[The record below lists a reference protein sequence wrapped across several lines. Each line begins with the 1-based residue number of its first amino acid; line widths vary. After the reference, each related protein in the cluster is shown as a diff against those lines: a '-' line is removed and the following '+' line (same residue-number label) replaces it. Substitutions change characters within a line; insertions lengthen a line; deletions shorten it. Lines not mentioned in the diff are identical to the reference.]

1 MKGCMNMVNERYL
14 TCIVCP
20 KGCAM
25 KITFDGEGKI
35 ASIEGNTCKRGI
47 TYAEDE
53 CTNPKRTVTSTVRC
67 ECGDVVAVKTERAI
81 PKELVFAAMDEINS
95 TVAKDGLKVGDIVI
109 ENVAGTDVN
118 VVATANH
125 R

>member
-1 MKGCMNMVNERYL
+1 
-14 TCIVCP
+14 
-20 KGCAM
+20 M
-25 KITFDGEGKI
+25 KITFAEDGGI

-53 CTNPKRTVTSTVRC
+53 CTHPRRTVTSTVRC
-67 ECGDVVAVKTERAI
+67 ECGDIVAVKTERAI
-81 PKELVFAAMDEINS
+81 PKELVFDVMREINS
-95 TVAKDGLKVGDIVI
+95 TLAKDGLKVGDVVI
-109 ENVAGTDVN
+109 KNVCGTGVN

>member
-1 MKGCMNMVNERYL
+1 MAKERLL

-20 KGCAM
+20 KGCEM
-25 KITFDGEGKI
+25 RISFDEEGKI

-47 TYAEDE
+47 GYAEDE

-67 ECGDVVAVKTERAI
+67 ECGAVVAVKTECAV
-81 PKELVFAAMDEINS
+81 PKELVFDVMREINS
-95 TVAKDGLKVGDIVI
+95 TLAKDGLKVGDVVI
-109 ENVAGTDVN
+109 ENVCGTGVN

>member
-1 MKGCMNMVNERYL
+1 
-14 TCIVCP
+14 
-20 KGCAM
+20 M
-25 KITFDGEGKI
+25 KITFAEDGSI
-35 ASIEGNTCKRGI
+35 AGIEGNTCKRGV

-81 PKELVFAAMDEINS
+81 PKELIFEAMKEINS
-95 TVAKDGLKVGDIVI
+95 TVAKDGLKIGDVVI
-109 ENVAGTDVN
+109 ENVAGTGVN

-125 R
+125 RK